1 VHRWAPQIWL
11 EEGPART
18 YESPEEQVRRNLGF
32 AARLFSKVQDAER
45 RGLEHMVR
53 HYSVVGLGKL
63 GASMAAAIA
72 SRGCNVI
79 GVDVN
84 PQVVEAV
91 NAGCTPIQETDL
103 ATTIAANRERLRAT
117 LNVDE
122 AILNSEVTFVIV
134 PTPSD
139 TRGAFSLR
147 YAAASFSAIGRALA
161 HKRTYHLVV
170 LTSTVLPGA
179 TRYGLL
185 PLLEQESGKT

>member
-1 VHRWAPQIWL
+1 
-11 EEGPART
+11 
-18 YESPEEQVRRNLGF
+18 
-32 AARLFSKVQDAER
+32 
-45 RGLEHMVR
+45 MVR

-161 HKRTYHLVV
+161 HKRMYHLVV
-170 LTSTVLPGA
+170 LTALCCPAPRVTACCPYSNKSQGKPAVQTSASVTA
-179 TRYGLL
+179 RNLL
-185 PLLEQESGKT
+185 PWEVLSGIFCIRISI

>member
-1 VHRWAPQIWL
+1 
-11 EEGPART
+11 
-18 YESPEEQVRRNLGF
+18 
-32 AARLFSKVQDAER
+32 
-45 RGLEHMVR
+45 MVM
-53 HYSVVGLGKL
+53 HYSVIGLGKL

-72 SRGCNVI
+72 SRGFNVI

-91 NAGCTPIQETDL
+91 NAGHAPVQETNL
-103 ATTIAANRERLRAT
+103 VETIAANRERLRAT
-117 LNVDE
+117 LNIDE
-122 AILNSEVTFVIV
+122 AILNSDVTFVIV

-147 YAAASFSAIGRALA
+147 YAAESFGAIGRALA
-161 HKRTYHLVV
+161 HKRTYHLVG

-185 PLLEQESGKT
+185 PMLELSQEKPAARTLASVTARNLLPWGVSSGFSVPGLQSDR